1 MTISDKNNL
10 YDEPVT
16 KETPK
21 KEKESEPK
29 VVAIDNDQIL
39 YREIDYAMDIGDS
52 VIYLCGEIGDF
63 ASFDFMT
70 RCRTILK
77 TREEGN
83 DNPIN
88 VILNSPGGDL
98 YEMFAIIDY
107 IKSLKVKVNVIV
119 RGQAMSAGAMILA
132 CATGSRICSKHSTIM
147 LHEASI
153 GQYGKSSDIQASA
166 KQYKKMED
174 DCLALL
180 AESTKKDIDWWRENT
195 RKDLFLSADEALE
208 LGIIDLIG

>member
-1 MTISDKNNL
+1 MKNTKSIYGDKANESNNDSKQIDDL
-10 YDEPVT
+10 T
-16 KETPK
+16 KDK
-21 KEKESEPK
+21 FSE
-29 VVAIDNDQIL
+29 L
-39 YREIDYAMDIGDS
+39 SYSMDIDDGI
-52 VIYLCGEIGDF
+52 IYMIGEIGEF
-63 ASFDFMT
+63 SFYDLAT
-70 RCRTILK
+70 RCRTIL
-77 TREEGN
+77 RERPAEKQN
-83 DNPIN
+83 DPITI
-88 VILNSPGGDL
+88 VLNSSGGCMF
-98 YEMFAIIDY
+98 EMFGIIDY

-132 CATGSRICSKHSTIM
+132 TATGSRICSKHTTIM

-174 DCLALL
+174 DCLRLL
-180 AESTKKDIDWWRENT
+180 AESTKKDAEWWKENT